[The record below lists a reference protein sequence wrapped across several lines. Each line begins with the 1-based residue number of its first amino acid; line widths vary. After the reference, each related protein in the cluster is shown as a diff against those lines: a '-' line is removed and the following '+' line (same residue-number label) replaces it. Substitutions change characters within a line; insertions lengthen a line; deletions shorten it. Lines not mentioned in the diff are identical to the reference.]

1 MLEVLNEI
9 KKLNNDVTSIEK
21 ILNDHKEKPYYDY
34 LKLECGLILY
44 KLAFENDNDIS
55 NITEAGITLFKDKL
69 SKISK
74 SFIQSKL
81 DDAESEIIPLIEMIE
96 RYNEFENTS
105 DDSYYTFTSDLEI
118 LLYMAF
124 CGSDD
129 RFRIIP
135 YDFASVYNLNGVLN
149 LRRKEVKLARV
160 NFQRALRW
168 NPLDMGALYQMVETY
183 KLEDDWHR
191 YYQEILKA
199 IDITYE
205 TRYLS
210 IAYKM
215 LGDYF
220 SHLEKYQEALAMYG
234 HSLAF
239 KKDNQESLNQI
250 KVLQE
255 KHKLKFKASAD
266 LLLNINQQY
275 NVPLYGSEKLK
286 GCLVDFYQYLI
297 ERNSLLPAYDVLTV
311 IYNLTQNESIKA
323 VLDELKVKI
332 EQK

>member
-1 MLEVLNEI
+1 
-9 KKLNNDVTSIEK
+9 
-21 ILNDHKEKPYYDY
+21 
-34 LKLECGLILY
+34 
-44 KLAFENDNDIS
+44 
-55 NITEAGITLFKDKL
+55 
-69 SKISK
+69 
-74 SFIQSKL
+74 
-81 DDAESEIIPLIEMIE
+81 
-96 RYNEFENTS
+96 
-105 DDSYYTFTSDLEI
+105 
-118 LLYMAF
+118 
-124 CGSDD
+124 
-129 RFRIIP
+129 
-135 YDFASVYNLNGVLN
+135 
-149 LRRKEVKLARV
+149 
-160 NFQRALRW
+160 
-168 NPLDMGALYQMVETY
+168 
-183 KLEDDWHR
+183 
-191 YYQEILKA
+191 
-199 IDITYE
+199 
-205 TRYLS
+205 
-210 IAYKM
+210 M

-250 KVLQE
+250 KALQE

-311 IYNLTQNESIKA
+311 IYNLTQNETIKA